1 MCAMEGCR
9 GSCEMMS
16 GIAGHDLRCEM
27 MSYIAGNFL
36 RYEKMGNAMKQTL
49 LDLLNKMIEEHNA
62 NQTELCR
69 GLCSNSAFSRYIN
82 GERRMDRLL
91 LSAMMQRLGK
101 SPDKFVSLLTDAEY
115 RYFDWRLR
123 LLNLVVDAD
132 WEGAEHLLSEREIPD
147 KELNEPLQEQF
158 YLMMRGLLQ
167 ERLRGD
173 RAGAAAFFY
182 RAIRAT
188 IPGFTG
194 KLRPQS
200 VLCVQE
206 INALL
211 LWQEYL
217 GDEETSA
224 ELLEF
229 LVHYAYRH
237 FEDEQ
242 ERVKV
247 YPRLVAECLPYFRK
261 EERYEE
267 IYTISKQAFQMMMS
281 LRYFVCGEQVLGAY
295 IEAAEKLGKAEEI
308 AKRKVQLASW
318 NAMWEELRSDGG
330 IADGACEESRGSAQT
345 AEALHSV
352 LTGRG
357 DEWYVWDLWQ
367 EPELLREV
375 IERRRKQRGISQEVL
390 SEDICTPETLSR
402 IVTGKRAPSRR
413 NFKALAK
420 KLAVREDYYY
430 SIIEAD
436 DFRLLEERFRLDWM
450 IETKQWQEAKEAAE
464 RMEQQLDME
473 NCYNRQY
480 LGEIYYIIEL
490 VQSGIPGGERMERL
504 LSLLKLTIPDFVLT
518 EQVREWPEAFWCTV
532 FTSEEISIMTQMTST
547 LRRNGKME
555 DSIYLTEKL
564 YGYYKKS
571 AVRPEFH
578 FRTLL
583 GILAEL
589 SISLGMSERY
599 EECIRYS
606 REGIALCFVSRK
618 MSGMGLFVNNIANA
632 KECLGDKA
640 FALRYY
646 RYAFYC
652 EELLCKDAEI
662 PRRSYERLSGEAAKW
677 Y

>member
-1 MCAMEGCR
+1 MT
-9 GSCEMMS
+9 S
-16 GIAGHDLRCEM
+16 GIAGNDLQ
-27 MSYIAGNFL
+27 
-36 RYEKMGNAMKQTL
+36 YEKMGNAMKQTL

-69 GLCSNSAFSRYIN
+69 GLCSNAAFSRYIN
-82 GERRMDRLL
+82 GERRVDRLL

-123 LLNLVVDAD
+123 LLNLVVDMD
-132 WEGAEHLLSEREIPD
+132 WEGAERLLSEREIPD

-173 RAGAAAFFY
+173 RAGATAFFY
-182 RAIRAT
+182 HAIRAT

-211 LWQEYL
+211 LWQECM
-217 GDEETSA
+217 GDEGISA

-247 YPRLVAECLPYFRK
+247 YPRLVAECLPYFLK
-261 EERYEE
+261 EERFEE
-267 IYTISKQAFQMMMS
+267 IYTISKQAFSMMMS

-295 IEAAEKLGKAEEI
+295 IEAAEKLGKAEEV

-318 NAMWEELRSDGG
+318 YAMREELRSDGG
-330 IADGACEESRGSAQT
+330 IFDGACAESWGSAQT
-345 AEALHSV
+345 TEQEATIRDREAGKEKRAQTMGQMAEAPHSA
-352 LTGRG
+352 LTGWG

-375 IERRRKQRGISQEVL
+375 IERRRRQRGISQEAL

-430 SIIEAD
+430 SMIEAD

-450 IETKQWQEAKEAAE
+450 IETKQWQKAKEAAE
-464 RMEQQLDME
+464 RLEQRLDMD

-490 VQSGIPGGERMERL
+490 VQSGIPIDERMERL
-504 LSLLKLTIPDFVLT
+504 LLLLKLTIPDYPLT
-518 EQVREWPEAFWCTV
+518 GHVREWPEAFWCTV
-532 FTSEEISIMTQMTST
+532 FASTEISILTQMATA
-547 LRRNGKME
+547 LRRSEKRE
-555 DSIYLTEKL
+555 DGLYLTEKL

-589 SISLGMSERY
+589 SISLGTLERY

-618 MSGMGLFVNNIANA
+618 MSGMGLFVNNIADA

-652 EELLCKDAEI
+652 EELLGNSSEI
-662 PRRSYERLSGEAAKW
+662 PRRSYEKLNGKEAEW

>member
-1 MCAMEGCR
+1 MEGCR
-9 GSCEMMS
+9 GLCEMMS
-16 GIAGHDLRCEM
+16 GIAGHDLRYEM
-27 MSYIAGNFL
+27 MSYIAENDL
-36 RYEKMGNAMKQTL
+36 QYEKMGNAMKQTL

-69 GLCSNSAFSRYIN
+69 GLCSNAAFSRYIN

-91 LSAMMQRLGK
+91 LSAMMQRLGR

-123 LLNLVVDAD
+123 LLNLVVDMD
-132 WEGAEHLLSEREIPD
+132 WEGAGRLLSEREIPD

-173 RAGAAAFFY
+173 REGATAFFY

-211 LWQEYL
+211 LWQECL
-217 GDEETSA
+217 RNEAISA
-224 ELLEF
+224 ELLEV
-229 LVHYAYRH
+229 LAHYAYCH

-267 IYTISKQAFQMMMS
+267 IYTISKQAFSMMMS

-295 IEAAEKLGKAEEI
+295 IEAAEKLGKAEEV

-318 NAMWEELRSDGG
+318 YAMREELRSDGG
-330 IADGACEESRGSAQT
+330 IVDDACAESRGSAQT
-345 AEALHSV
+345 AAAPRSA

-430 SIIEAD
+430 SMIEAD

-450 IETKQWQEAKEAAE
+450 IETKQWQKAKEAAKRLE
-464 RMEQQLDME
+464 SQLDME
-473 NCYNRQY
+473 NRYNRQY

-490 VQSGIPGGERMERL
+490 VQSEIPSGEQMERL
-504 LSLLKLTIPDFVLT
+504 LSLLKLTKPDYPLT
-518 EQVREWPEAFWCTV
+518 ERVREWPEAFWCTV

-547 LRRNGKME
+547 LRRNGKAE

-571 AVRPEFH
+571 VVRPEFH
-578 FRTLL
+578 FRTLM
-583 GILAEL
+583 GILAQL
-589 SISLGMSERY
+589 SILHGTPGHY

-606 REGIALCFVSRK
+606 QEGIALCFVSRK
-618 MSGMGLFVNNIANA
+618 MSDMGLFVNNIANA

-652 EELLCKDAEI
+652 AELFCKDSEI
-662 PRRSYERLSGEAAKW
+662 PRRSYEKLNGKEIEW

>member
-1 MCAMEGCR
+1 
-9 GSCEMMS
+9 
-16 GIAGHDLRCEM
+16 
-27 MSYIAGNFL
+27 
-36 RYEKMGNAMKQTL
+36 MKQTL

-69 GLCSNSAFSRYIN
+69 GLCSNAAFSRYIN
-82 GERRMDRLL
+82 GERRVDRLL

-123 LLNLVVDAD
+123 LLNLVVDMN
-132 WEGAEHLLSEREIPD
+132 WEGTEHLLSEREIPD

-173 RAGAAAFFY
+173 REGATAFFY

-211 LWQEYL
+211 LWQECL
-217 GDEETSA
+217 RNESISA

-247 YPRLVAECLPYFRK
+247 YPRLVAECLPYFLK

-267 IYTISKQAFQMMMS
+267 IYTISKQAFSMMMS

-295 IEAAEKLGKAEEI
+295 IEAAEKLGKAEEV

-318 NAMWEELRSDGG
+318 YEMREELHPDGG
-330 IADGACEESRGSAQT
+330 IFDDAHAEGRGSEQT
-345 AEALHSV
+345 AEAPHSA
-352 LTGRG
+352 LTGQR

-375 IERRRKQRGISQEVL
+375 IERRRKQRGISQEAL

-430 SIIEAD
+430 SVIEAD

-450 IETKQWQEAKEAAE
+450 IETKQWKKAKEAAE
-464 RMEQQLDME
+464 RMEQQLDMD

-480 LGEIYYIIEL
+480 LGEIYYIMEL
-490 VQSGIPGGERMERL
+490 VRSGISCGEQMERL

-518 EQVREWPEAFWCTV
+518 ENVREWPEAFWCTV
-532 FTSEEISIMTQMTST
+532 FTSEEISILSQIARA
-547 LRRNGKME
+547 LRCDGKTE

-578 FRTLL
+578 FRTLMS
-583 GILAEL
+583 ILAEL
-589 SISLGMSERY
+589 SISLSTSGRY
-599 EECIRYS
+599 KECIRYS
-606 REGIALCFVSRK
+606 QEGIALCFVSRK
-618 MSGMGLFVNNIANA
+618 MSEMGLFVNNIANA

-652 EELLCKDAEI
+652 EELLCKDPEI
-662 PRRSYERLSGEAAKW
+662 PKRSYEKLSGEAIKW

>member
-1 MCAMEGCR
+1 
-9 GSCEMMS
+9 MS
-16 GIAGHDLRCEM
+16 GIAGHDLQ
-27 MSYIAGNFL
+27 
-36 RYEKMGNAMKQTL
+36 YEKMGNAMKQTL
-49 LDLLNKMIEEHNA
+49 LDLFNKMIEEHNA

-69 GLCSNSAFSRYIN
+69 GLCSNAAFSRYIN

-123 LLNLVVDAD
+123 LLNLVVDMD
-132 WEGAEHLLSEREIPD
+132 WEGAQRLLSEREIPD

-173 RAGAAAFFY
+173 WEGAAAFFY

-211 LWQEYL
+211 LWQECL
-217 GDEETSA
+217 RNEAISA

-267 IYTISKQAFQMMMS
+267 IYTISKQAFSMMMS

-295 IEAAEKLGKAEEI
+295 IESAEKLGKAEEV

-318 NAMWEELRSDGG
+318 NAMREELRSDGG

-345 AEALHSV
+345 AATPRSA

-357 DEWYVWDLWQ
+357 DEWYVWDLDLWQ

-375 IERRRKQRGISQEVL
+375 IERRRRQRGISQEVL

-430 SIIEAD
+430 SMIETD

-450 IETKQWQEAKEAAE
+450 IETRQWQKAKDAAE
-464 RMEQQLDME
+464 RLESQLDMA

-490 VQSGIPGGERMERL
+490 VQSGIPSGERMERL
-504 LSLLKLTIPDFVLT
+504 LSLLKLTKPDYPLT
-518 EQVREWPEAFWCTV
+518 EHVREWPEAFWCTV
-532 FTSEEISIMTQMTST
+532 FTSEEISILLQIARA
-547 LRRNGKME
+547 LRCDRKME
-555 DSIYLTEKL
+555 DSIYLAEKL

-578 FRTLL
+578 FRTLM
-583 GILAEL
+583 GILAQL
-589 SISLGMSERY
+589 SILHGTMGHY

-618 MSGMGLFVNNIANA
+618 MSEMGLFVNNIANA

-646 RYAFYC
+646 QYAFYC
-652 EELLCKDAEI
+652 EELLGNSAEI
-662 PRRSYERLSGEAAKW
+662 PRRSYKKLSGEETKW

>member
-1 MCAMEGCR
+1 
-9 GSCEMMS
+9 MM
-16 GIAGHDLRCEM
+16 GG
-27 MSYIAGNFL
+27 IAGNFL
-36 RYEKMGNAMKQTL
+36 QYEKMGNAMKQTL

-69 GLCSNSAFSRYIN
+69 GLCSNAAFSRYIN
-82 GERRMDRLL
+82 GERRVDRLL

-123 LLNLVVDAD
+123 LLNLVVDMN
-132 WEGAEHLLSEREIPD
+132 WEGAERLLSEREMPD

-158 YLMMRGLLQ
+158 YLMMCGLIQ

-173 RAGAAAFFY
+173 REGAAAFFY

-211 LWQEYL
+211 LWQECL
-217 GDEETSA
+217 RNEAISA

-247 YPRLVAECLPYFRK
+247 YPRLVAECLPYFLK

-267 IYTISKQAFQMMMS
+267 IYTISKQAFSMMMS

-295 IEAAEKLGKAEEI
+295 IEAAEKLGKAEEV

-318 NAMWEELRSDGG
+318 YAMREELRADGG
-330 IADGACEESRGSAQT
+330 IGDDVCAESRRSEQI
-345 AEALHSV
+345 AEAPHSA
-352 LTGRG
+352 LTGRE

-450 IETKQWQEAKEAAE
+450 IETKQWQTAKEAAE
-464 RMEQQLDME
+464 RMEQRLDMD

-480 LGEIYYIIEL
+480 LGEICYIMKL
-490 VQSGIPGGERMERL
+490 VQSEIPSGERMEKL
-504 LSLLKLTIPDFVLT
+504 LSLLKLTIPDYPLT
-518 EQVREWPEAFWCTV
+518 EHVREWPEGFWCTV
-532 FTSEEISIMTQMTST
+532 FTSEEISIMTQMTT
-547 LRRNGKME
+547 VLRQNGKNE
-555 DSIYLTEKL
+555 DGIYLAERL
-564 YGYYKKS
+564 YRYYKKS

-589 SISLGMSERY
+589 SISLGTSERY

-606 REGIALCFVSRK
+606 REGIALCFASRK
-618 MSGMGLFVNNIANA
+618 MSDLGLYINDIANA

-652 EELLCKDAEI
+652 EELLGNSSEI
-662 PRRSYERLSGEAAKW
+662 PRRSYEKLNGREIEW

>member
-1 MCAMEGCR
+1 MIYDI
-9 GSCEMMS
+9 SK
-16 GIAGHDLRCEM
+16 
-27 MSYIAGNFL
+27 NV
-36 RYEKMGNAMKQTL
+36 RYVRAESAMKQTL
-49 LDLLNKMIEEHNA
+49 MDLLINVIEERNV

-69 GLCSNSAFSRYIN
+69 GLCSNSAFSRYVN

-101 SPDKFVSLLTDAEY
+101 SPDKFVSVLTDAEY

-123 LLNLVVDAD
+123 LLDLAAGGD
-132 WEGAEHLLSEREIPD
+132 WEEAERLLSERETAD

-167 ERLRGD
+167 KRLRGD

-182 RAIRAT
+182 RAVRAT

-211 LWQEYL
+211 LWQECL

-224 ELLEF
+224 GLLDF
-229 LVHYAYRH
+229 LVRYAYHH

-247 YPRLVAECLPYFRK
+247 YPRLVAECLPHYFQRQ
-261 EERYEE
+261 RYEE
-267 IYTISKQAFQMMMS
+267 IYTISKQAFSMMTS
-281 LRYFVCGEQVLGAY
+281 LRYFVCGEQVLDAY
-295 IEAAEKLGKAEEI
+295 IEAAEHLGKAEEV
-308 AKRKVQLASW
+308 ARRKVQLTSW
-318 NAMWEELRSDGG
+318 YAMWEELRADGG
-330 IADGACEESRGSAQT
+330 NFTEFDGGCAEGGENEQAAGTQEQTQQTLGQAVQASHSA
-345 AEALHSV
+345 
-352 LTGRG
+352 LTDRD
-357 DEWYVWDLWQ
+357 DEWYAWDLWQ

-375 IERRRKQRGISQEVL
+375 IERRRKQRGISQEAL

-402 IVTGKRAPSRR
+402 IVTGKRSPSRR

-430 SIIEAD
+430 SIIETD
-436 DFRLLEERFRLDWM
+436 DFHLLEERFRLDCM
-450 IETKQWQEAKEAAE
+450 IETKQWQEAKETAE
-464 RMEQQLDME
+464 RMEEQLDME

-490 VQSGIPGGERMERL
+490 VQNSIPEGEQMERL
-504 LSLLKLTIPDFVLT
+504 LSLLKLTMPDFALT
-518 EQVREWPEAFWCTV
+518 ERVREWPEAFWCTV
-532 FTSEEISIMTQMTST
+532 FTSEEIYIMTQMARALSRSE
-547 LRRNGKME
+547 RRE
-555 DSIYLTEKL
+555 DAVYLAEKL
-564 YGYYKKS
+564 YGYYKES
-571 AVRPEFH
+571 AIRPEFH
-578 FRTLL
+578 FRTLM

-589 SISLGMSERY
+589 SILLGMSGRY

-606 REGIALCFVSRK
+606 KEGIALCFVSRK
-618 MSGMGLFVNNIANA
+618 MSEMGLFVNNIANA
-632 KECLGDKA
+632 MECLGDKA

-652 EELLCKDAEI
+652 EELFCKDTEI
-662 PRRSYERLSGEAAKW
+662 PRRSYEKLNGEAVEW

>member
-1 MCAMEGCR
+1 
-9 GSCEMMS
+9 
-16 GIAGHDLRCEM
+16 

-36 RYEKMGNAMKQTL
+36 QYEKMGNAMKQTL

-69 GLCSNSAFSRYIN
+69 GLCSNAAFSRYIS

-123 LLNLVVDAD
+123 LLNLVVDMD
-132 WEGAEHLLSEREIPD
+132 WEGAQRLLSEREISD

-158 YLMMRGLLQ
+158 CLMMCGLLQ

-173 RAGAAAFFY
+173 REGATAFFY

-211 LWQEYL
+211 LWQECL
-217 GDEETSA
+217 GNEAISA

-229 LVHYAYRH
+229 LVHYAYSH

-267 IYTISKQAFQMMMS
+267 IYTISRQAFSMMMS

-295 IEAAEKLGKAEEI
+295 IEAAEKLGKAEEV

-318 NAMWEELRSDGG
+318 YAMREELCSDGG
-330 IADGACEESRGSAQT
+330 IVDGACAESRGSAQ
-345 AEALHSV
+345 AAVAPRSA

-402 IVTGKRAPSRR
+402 IVTGKRAPS
-413 NFKALAK
+413 
-420 KLAVREDYYY
+420 
-430 SIIEAD
+430 
-436 DFRLLEERFRLDWM
+436 
-450 IETKQWQEAKEAAE
+450 
-464 RMEQQLDME
+464 
-473 NCYNRQY
+473 
-480 LGEIYYIIEL
+480 
-490 VQSGIPGGERMERL
+490 
-504 LSLLKLTIPDFVLT
+504 
-518 EQVREWPEAFWCTV
+518 
-532 FTSEEISIMTQMTST
+532 
-547 LRRNGKME
+547 
-555 DSIYLTEKL
+555 
-564 YGYYKKS
+564 
-571 AVRPEFH
+571 
-578 FRTLL
+578 
-583 GILAEL
+583 
-589 SISLGMSERY
+589 
-599 EECIRYS
+599 
-606 REGIALCFVSRK
+606 
-618 MSGMGLFVNNIANA
+618 
-632 KECLGDKA
+632 
-640 FALRYY
+640 
-646 RYAFYC
+646 
-652 EELLCKDAEI
+652 
-662 PRRSYERLSGEAAKW
+662 
-677 Y
+677 

>member
-1 MCAMEGCR
+1 
-9 GSCEMMS
+9 MMS
-16 GIAGHDLRCEM
+16 I
-27 MSYIAGNFL
+27 IVGNFL
-36 RYEKMGNAMKQTL
+36 QYEKMGNAMKQTL

-69 GLCSNSAFSRYIN
+69 GLCSNAAFSRYIN
-82 GERRMDRLL
+82 GERRVDRLL

-123 LLNLVVDAD
+123 LLNLVVDMD
-132 WEGAEHLLSEREIPD
+132 WEGAGRLLSEREMPD

-158 YLMMRGLLQ
+158 YLMMCGLLQ

-173 RAGAAAFFY
+173 REGAAAFFY

-211 LWQEYL
+211 LWQECL
-217 GDEETSA
+217 RNEAISA

-247 YPRLVAECLPYFRK
+247 YPRLVAECLPYFLK

-267 IYTISKQAFQMMMS
+267 IYTISKQAFSMMMS

-295 IEAAEKLGKAEEI
+295 IEAAEKLGKAEEV

-318 NAMWEELRSDGG
+318 YAMREELHSDGG
-330 IADGACEESRGSAQT
+330 IVDGAYAESRGSAQI
-345 AEALHSV
+345 AEAPHSA

-430 SIIEAD
+430 SMIEAD

-450 IETKQWQEAKEAAE
+450 IETKQWQKAKEAAE
-464 RMEQQLDME
+464 RMEQRLDMD

-480 LGEIYYIIEL
+480 LGEIYYIVEL
-490 VQSGIPGGERMERL
+490 VQSGIPSGQRMERL
-504 LSLLKLTIPDFVLT
+504 LSLLKLTIPDYPLT
-518 EQVREWPEAFWCTV
+518 EHVREWPEAFWCTV
-532 FTSEEISIMTQMTST
+532 FASTEISILTQMATA
-547 LRRNGKME
+547 LRRSKKRE
-555 DSIYLTEKL
+555 DGLYLVEKL
-564 YGYYKKS
+564 YEYYKMS
-571 AVRPEFH
+571 TVRPEFH
-578 FRTLL
+578 FRTFLL
-583 GILAEL
+583 ILAEL
-589 SISLGMSERY
+589 SIVLGTSGCY

-618 MSGMGLFVNNIANA
+618 MSDMGLFVNNIANA

-652 EELLCKDAEI
+652 EELLGNSSEI
-662 PRRSYERLSGEAAKW
+662 PRRSYEKLNGKETEW